1 LYTNSI
7 SKKNNNPSIH
17 QSINKKMSLPQ
28 IAMLSGI
35 EIVGD
40 FAFKEFANRG
50 GIVPLII
57 GIVGYI
63 GVIISLVISL
73 QNSSVLMV
81 NAGWDGISG
90 ILESI
95 VAYVYLGERL
105 SSEWQYL
112 GIVLIASGLYL
123 LKIPMKKNK
132 PFTIPKL
139 F

>member
-1 LYTNSI
+1 
-7 SKKNNNPSIH
+7 
-17 QSINKKMSLPQ
+17 MSLPQ